1 MYLLIDCSNC
11 RTPLQLPPG
20 AKSIRCAICR
30 AVTRVAEPRALG
42 HNNHHH
48 HHAQPPSASVAPS
61 PYNQAPGGAPPSVH
75 GRKRALICGVSY
87 KNTRHELKGCI
98 NDAKC
103 MKYLLNNKFNFPE
116 SSILVLTGNFFLHFK
131 NIYILFTHFDFS
143 VKLIFIYLREI
154 LIMTWAIWYIYIYIC
169 IYTHTHT
176 QTSLDVRHV
185 PVSNVISNKSF
196 FKREVLYVVVI

>member
-20 AKSIRCAICR
+20 AKSIRCSICR

-42 HNNHHH
+42 HNYHHHHH
-48 HHAQPPSASVAPS
+48 HHAPPPSAAVAPS
-61 PYNQAPGGAPPSVH
+61 PYNHAPGGAPPSAH

-103 MKYLLNNKFNFPE
+103 MKYLLINKFKFPE
-116 SSILVLTGNFFLHFK
+116 SSILMLTGNFFFLHFK
-131 NIYILFTHFDFS
+131 KKIIHPLWFLRQVDFYLFTRDFDHDLS
-143 VKLIFIYLREI
+143 YLIYV
-154 LIMTWAIWYIYIYIC
+154 
-169 IYTHTHT
+169 H
-176 QTSLDVRHV
+176 TSLDVRHV